1 MRDNDPSAY
10 DGTAQDLQREASGV
24 TAGDLPLLFAAIV
37 IGGVVGLFNRLR
49 RHKPEQPQAEPQ
61 PAAPAPASSH
71 APLLFPPT
79 LRQPPIPSSTCT
91 RTAAENEADAA
102 AQALLLHA

>member
-71 APLLFPPT
+71 APSPV
-79 LRQPPIPSSTCT
+79 SSHAPATT
-91 RTAAENEADAA
+91 HPVEY
-102 AQALLLHA
+102 LHPHGC